1 MDGHIHPDT
10 LKKGKNFFQPQLN
23 VRIGKYSFDS
33 FHFFGVLGFI
43 LGSILGAVV
52 CYYTGL
58 QVPVILLMSLT
69 GAATFFLLAFGAKI
83 ITGKEVIVYYHHEIA
98 ILVFCSVILILAG
111 WPVLPYLD
119 ITLLGIAT
127 FLAFGR
133 IGCFSVGCC
142 HGKPAHKGVVYGG
155 AHVKKGFT
163 WYYEGT
169 PLLPVQLIESAFVFI
184 LIISG
189 TILLLLQFPPGL
201 FLTLYTV
208 VYGAFRFVIEF
219 FRGDPNRPYFRRLSE
234 AQWTTLILI
243 AVSVMAS
250 LTGLIPFY
258 MWHMIIAGSVFA
270 GALVLVITS
279 DAKQKLTKPG
289 HIGQIAFALKK
300 LDNNDEGQPAVRVTK
315 LGLNLSKGC
324 MSKNGRMLTHYTISG
339 NKEDALNQTTVY
351 KLASVIKQLEHHK
364 GGFEILQKKNGIFH
378 IVFSA

>member
-1 MDGHIHPDT
+1 MLRPHLHVPLFGKKIH
-10 LKKGKNFFQPQLN
+10 
-23 VRIGKYSFDS
+23 S
-33 FHFFGVLGFI
+33 FHFFGVLGFV

-69 GAATFFLLAFGAKI
+69 GAATFFLLAFGAKTI
-83 ITGKEVIVYYHHEIA
+83 AGKEVIVYYHHEIA
-98 ILVFCSVILILAG
+98 ILIFCSLILNTGG
-111 WPVLPYLD
+111 WPILPYLD
-119 ITLLGIAT
+119 VTLLGIAT

-142 HGKPAHKGVVYGG
+142 HGKPARHGVVYGHE
-155 AHVKKGFT
+155 HVKKGFT

-169 PLLPVQLIESAFVFI
+169 PLLPVQLIESAFVFV
-184 LIISG
+184 LIIAG
-189 TILLLLQFPPGL
+189 TILLLLQSPPGL

-219 FRGDPNRPYFRRLSE
+219 YRGDANRPYFLGLSE

-243 AVSVMAS
+243 AVSVMSS

-258 MWHMIIAGSVFA
+258 IWHMVIAGLVFA
-270 GALVLVITS
+270 GALILVITTG
-279 DAKQKLTKPG
+279 AKQKLTKPG

-300 LDNNDEGQPAVRVTK
+300 LDNNDEGQSPIRVTK

-324 MSKNGRMLTHYTISG
+324 LSEDGRMMTHYTISG
-339 NKEDALNQTTVY
+339 NNEDALNQMTAY
-351 KLASVIKQLEHHK
+351 KLASLIKQLEHHK
-364 GGFEILQKKNGIFH
+364 GPFEILQKKNGIFH